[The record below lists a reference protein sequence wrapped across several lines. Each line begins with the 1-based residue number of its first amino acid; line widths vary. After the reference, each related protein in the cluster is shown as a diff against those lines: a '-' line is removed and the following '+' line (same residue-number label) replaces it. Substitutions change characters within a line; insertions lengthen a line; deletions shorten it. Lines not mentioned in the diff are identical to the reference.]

1 MTSPTHDEADLKQA
15 KRVKSSP
22 FELAGHVV
30 QPGERVQ
37 FDLPAANLYTNMP
50 LNMPVEVIHGRYSG
64 PVLLVCA
71 AIHGDELNGVEIIRR
86 MRSFR
91 TLNRLHGTLVLVP
104 VVNLFGFIHQSRYLP
119 DRRDLNRCFPGS
131 ERGSIASR
139 VAHIFF
145 KEIVTHCTHIID
157 LHTAAVNRD
166 NLPQVRAALGE
177 PGVKEMAMGFSIPVI
192 INSGLIDNSLRKE
205 AGKLGIP
212 VITYEAGEALRL
224 YERSIV
230 TGVRGIV
237 SVMRALGML
246 PTKRIQTVRAEPYIA
261 RSSSWFRAPMDGIF
275 RPLAKLGEKVES
287 GTTLGVISAPFSSDE
302 TILLAERDG
311 IVICVSNLP
320 LVNEGEALF
329 HIARFEEAAAVEFE
343 IATHESNIAEDRLF
357 EIEAVPASEP
367 DSLG

>member
-1 MTSPTHDEADLKQA
+1 MNPYQQA
-15 KRVKSSP
+15 KASAFK
-22 FELAGHVV
+22 LAGHVV

-37 FDLPAANLYTNMP
+37 FDLQTANLYTHTP
-50 LNMPVEVIHGRYSG
+50 LNMQVEVIHGRHPG
-64 PVLLVCA
+64 PVLLICA

-91 TLNRLHGTLVLVP
+91 TLKRLHGTLVLVP

-139 VAHIFF
+139 VANIFF
-145 KEIVTHCTHIID
+145 HKIVEHCTHIID
-157 LHTAAVNRD
+157 LHTAAINRD
-166 NLPQVRAALGE
+166 NLPQIRAALDE
-177 PGVKEMAMGFSIPVI
+177 PGVREMAMGFSIPVI
-192 INSGLIDNSLRKE
+192 VNSGLIENSLRHE

-224 YERSIV
+224 HERSIV

-237 SVMRALGML
+237 SVMRTLGML
-246 PTKRIQTVRAEPYIA
+246 PSRRIQTVRAEPYIA
-261 RSSSWFRAPMDGIF
+261 HSTSWFRAPMDGVF
-275 RPLAKLGEKVES
+275 RPLVKLGARVEV
-287 GTTLGVISAPFSSDE
+287 GTTLGVISAPFSADE
-302 TILLAERDG
+302 SVLEAAADG

-329 HIARFEEAAAVEFE
+329 HIARFAEAGAVEAE
-343 IATHESNIAEDRLF
+343 IATHESNIQEDRLY
-357 EIEAVPASEP
+357 EIEAVPAA
-367 DSLG
+367 DMNNLRQDID